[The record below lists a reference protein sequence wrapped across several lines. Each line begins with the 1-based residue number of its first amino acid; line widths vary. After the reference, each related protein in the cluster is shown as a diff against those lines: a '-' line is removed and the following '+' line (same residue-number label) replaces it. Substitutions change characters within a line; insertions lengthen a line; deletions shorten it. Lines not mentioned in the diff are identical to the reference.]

1 MPGPYRLGMML
12 NCKEVSRLVS
22 RRQDELLPF
31 GARFRMRLHLLL
43 CDACRAFERQTAL
56 LREAMHRYRE

>member
-1 MPGPYRLGMML
+1 MGMML

-22 RRQDELLPF
+22 RRQDEPLSRGDRL
-31 GARFRMRLHLLL
+31 RMWFHMLL

-56 LREAMHRYRE
+56 LREAMRRYRE